1 MGWGASLVFWLQGK
15 FGGLNQPFFGGVVV
29 CLHTRILRGGW
40 WVEGGLFSLWA
51 ALEEILS
58 IGLPRCFIW
67 VCRWIGIH
75 LGHVF
80 LGINELIQ
88 LEYTFVV
95 GPRSLRRARE
105 VGFSTNF
112 KLSKD
117 SRGTLA
123 LLLTCP
129 GVSSQGD

>member
-15 FGGLNQPFFGGVVV
+15 FGGLNQPFFGGIVV

-51 ALEEILS
+51 ALGEILS
-58 IGLPRCFIW
+58 IGLPWCFVW

-80 LGINELIQ
+80 LEDQ
-88 LEYTFVV
+88 WADPV
-95 GPRSLRRARE
+95 GAYFCGGSSFSEARS
-105 VGFSTNF
+105 
-112 KLSKD
+112 
-117 SRGTLA
+117 
-123 LLLTCP
+123 
-129 GVSSQGD
+129 